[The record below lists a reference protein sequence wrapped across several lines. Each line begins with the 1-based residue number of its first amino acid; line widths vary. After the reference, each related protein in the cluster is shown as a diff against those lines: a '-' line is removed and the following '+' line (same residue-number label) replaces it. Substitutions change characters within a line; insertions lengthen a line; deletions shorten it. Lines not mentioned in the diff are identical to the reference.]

1 MSKLNYQVWKQ
12 SLTILSEMNSGMK
25 NRCKCIID
33 DLEGLKDVHPA
44 TAESAL
50 LKCLSDVRE
59 LEVEVERV
67 SKDIYPYLLV
77 QAMKGGLYASLE
89 SLVDENA
96 SEMESL
102 WKLDTRNRN
111 EVIVA

>member
-1 MSKLNYQVWKQ
+1 
-12 SLTILSEMNSGMK
+12 MK
-25 NRCKCIID
+25 NRCNCIID

-59 LEVEVERV
+59 LEVEVEKV

-77 QAMKGGLYASLE
+77 QAMKCGLYASLE
-89 SLVDENA
+89 ALTNANA
-96 SEMESL
+96 SDMESL
-102 WKLDTRNRN
+102 FRLDSGRCN

>member
-1 MSKLNYQVWKQ
+1 MLQLNKSVWKQ
-12 SLTILSEMNSGMK
+12 SLTVLSEMNREVK
-25 NRCKCIID
+25 NRCMCITD
-33 DLEGLKDVHPA
+33 DIEAITSAFPA
-44 TAESAL
+44 QVESVL
-50 LKCLSDVRE
+50 LKTLNDVRE
-59 LEVEVERV
+59 LESEVEKV
-67 SKDIYPYLLV
+67 SKDVYPYLLV